1 MDEKEKNLNEDL
13 DDCFIENNDLIGQ
26 EEEDFEK
33 AFNQIFPKDGI
44 VNEGENEDYHEMECH
59 LYYLKGLA
67 NYIQKEESN
76 QILQR
81 MNNDKCLKNCISN
94 KDIIEDKEEKKSI
107 GINQQNISS
116 KNNKNSELFVGENN
130 TKGNVINDGEEKKIE
145 TSNIITT
152 DLDKQNKFRVYSLND
167 FNVFHPGGNVEFFK
181 QIKEKFNDEINNSI
195 KEDIKSISSLRKFKI
210 FKEKNK
216 KSRKKAKE
224 KKKRK
229 EKPDDIRKKIKS
241 RFLKTIKNRVNQML
255 KNAKSE
261 EYFDF
266 LPQCFICNI
275 SKQKNKSIINMT
287 FKELMSQKFF
297 EEEEK
302 KDKSKIIFLQKKTSP
317 DKKKYD
323 NNVRVLEYLEK
334 NEEICKKS
342 NFNVI
347 GNMTFKELFREYL
360 KSEEFEKEIEKLKEE
375 QNNDNYIIEYIIK
388 AYNFINYFST
398 EK

>member
-1 MDEKEKNLNEDL
+1 MNEKEKNLNEDL
-13 DDCFIENNDLIGQ
+13 YDCFIENNDLIGQ
-26 EEEDFEK
+26 KEEDFEK
-33 AFNQIFPKDGI
+33 AFNQIFLKNGI
-44 VNEGENEDYHEMECH
+44 VNEGEHEDYQEMECH
-59 LYYLKGLA
+59 LYYLKGQA

-76 QILQR
+76 QIIQR
-81 MNNDKCLKNCISN
+81 MNKDKCLKNYISN
-94 KDIIEDKEEKKSI
+94 KDIIEDKEGKKSI
-107 GINQQNISS
+107 GINQQNNSS
-116 KNNKNSELFVGENN
+116 KNNKNSELFIGENN
-130 TKGNVINDGEEKKIE
+130 TKGYVLNDGEEKKIE
-145 TSNIITT
+145 TNNIITT

-195 KEDIKSISSLRKFKI
+195 KEDIKSISTSRKFKI
-210 FKEKNK
+210 YKEKNK
-216 KSRKKAKE
+216 KSRKKTKQ

-255 KNAKSE
+255 KIAKSE

-302 KDKSKIIFLQKKTSP
+302 KDKKKISP

-323 NNVRVLEYLEK
+323 NNVRVLKYLEN

-342 NFNVI
+342 NFNVL

-388 AYNFINYFST
+388 AYNFINYFSN

>member
-1 MDEKEKNLNEDL
+1 MNEKEKDLNEDL

-26 EEEDFEK
+26 EEEDYEK
-33 AFNQIFPKDGI
+33 AFNQIFLKNGI
-44 VNEGENEDYHEMECH
+44 VNEGEHEDYQEMECH
-59 LYYLKGLA
+59 LYYLKGQA

-76 QILQR
+76 QIIQR
-81 MNNDKCLKNCISN
+81 MNKDKCLKNYISN
-94 KDIIEDKEEKKSI
+94 KDIIEDKEGKKSI

-116 KNNKNSELFVGENN
+116 KNNENSELFIGENN

-145 TSNIITT
+145 TGNIITT
-152 DLDKQNKFRVYSLND
+152 DIDKQKKFRVYSLND

-195 KEDIKSISSLRKFKI
+195 KEDIKSISTSRKFKI
-210 FKEKNK
+210 YKEKNK
-216 KSRKKAKE
+216 KSRKKTKE

-255 KNAKSE
+255 KIAKSE

-287 FKELMSQKFF
+287 FKELMSKKFF

-302 KDKSKIIFLQKKTSP
+302 KGKNKIIYLQKKTSP

-323 NNVRVLEYLEK
+323 NNVRVLKYLEN

-388 AYNFINYFST
+388 AYNFINYFSN

>member
-1 MDEKEKNLNEDL
+1 
-13 DDCFIENNDLIGQ
+13 
-26 EEEDFEK
+26 
-33 AFNQIFPKDGI
+33 
-44 VNEGENEDYHEMECH
+44 
-59 LYYLKGLA
+59 
-67 NYIQKEESN
+67 
-76 QILQR
+76 
-81 MNNDKCLKNCISN
+81 
-94 KDIIEDKEEKKSI
+94 
-107 GINQQNISS
+107 
-116 KNNKNSELFVGENN
+116 
-130 TKGNVINDGEEKKIE
+130 
-145 TSNIITT
+145 
-152 DLDKQNKFRVYSLND
+152 
-167 FNVFHPGGNVEFFK
+167 
-181 QIKEKFNDEINNSI
+181 
-195 KEDIKSISSLRKFKI
+195 
-210 FKEKNK
+210 
-216 KSRKKAKE
+216 
-224 KKKRK
+224 
-229 EKPDDIRKKIKS
+229 
-241 RFLKTIKNRVNQML
+241 ML
-255 KNAKSE
+255 KIAKSE

-302 KDKSKIIFLQKKTSP
+302 KDKKKISP

-323 NNVRVLEYLEK
+323 NNVRVLKYLEN

-388 AYNFINYFST
+388 AYNFINYFSN

>member
-1 MDEKEKNLNEDL
+1 MNEKEKNLNEDL

-33 AFNQIFPKDGI
+33 AFNQIFLKNGI
-44 VNEGENEDYHEMECH
+44 VNEGEHEDYQEMECH

-76 QILQR
+76 QIFQR
-81 MNNDKCLKNCISN
+81 MNKDKCLKNCISN
-94 KDIIEDKEEKKSI
+94 KDIIEDKEGKKSI

-116 KNNKNSELFVGENN
+116 KNNENSELFIGENN

-195 KEDIKSISSLRKFKI
+195 KEDIKSISTSRKFKI
-210 FKEKNK
+210 YKEKNK
-216 KSRKKAKE
+216 KSRKKTKE

-255 KNAKSE
+255 KIAKSE

-302 KDKSKIIFLQKKTSP
+302 KDK
-317 DKKKYD
+317 KKYD
-323 NNVRVLEYLEK
+323 NNVRVLKYLEN

-375 QNNDNYIIEYIIK
+375 QNSDNYIIEYIIK
-388 AYNFINYFST
+388 AYNFINYFSN

>member
-1 MDEKEKNLNEDL
+1 MEEKEKILNEDL
-13 DDCFIENNDLIGQ
+13 DDCLIENNDLIGQ

-33 AFNQIFPKDGI
+33 AFNQIFLKNGI
-44 VNEGENEDYHEMECH
+44 VNEGEHEDYQEMECH
-59 LYYLKGLA
+59 LYYLKGQA

-81 MNNDKCLKNCISN
+81 MNKDKCLKNYISN
-94 KDIIEDKEEKKSI
+94 KDIIEDKEGKKSI
-107 GINQQNISS
+107 GINQQNNSS
-116 KNNKNSELFVGENN
+116 KNNKNSELFIGENN
-130 TKGNVINDGEEKKIE
+130 TKGYVLNDGEEKKIE
-145 TSNIITT
+145 TNNIITT

-195 KEDIKSISSLRKFKI
+195 KEDIKSISTSRKFKI
-210 FKEKNK
+210 YKEKNK
-216 KSRKKAKE
+216 KSRKKTKQ

-255 KNAKSE
+255 KIAKSE

-302 KDKSKIIFLQKKTSP
+302 KDKKKISP

-323 NNVRVLEYLEK
+323 NNVRVLKYLEN

-342 NFNVI
+342 NFNVL

-388 AYNFINYFST
+388 AYNFINYFSN

>member
-33 AFNQIFPKDGI
+33 AFNQIFLKNGI
-44 VNEGENEDYHEMECH
+44 VNEGEHEDYQEMECH
-59 LYYLKGLA
+59 LYYLKGQA

-76 QILQR
+76 QIIQR
-81 MNNDKCLKNCISN
+81 MNKDKCLKNYISN
-94 KDIIEDKEEKKSI
+94 KDIIEDKEGKKSI
-107 GINQQNISS
+107 GINQQNNSS
-116 KNNKNSELFVGENN
+116 KNNKNSELFIGENN
-130 TKGNVINDGEEKKIE
+130 TKGYVLNDGEEKKIE
-145 TSNIITT
+145 TNNIITT

-195 KEDIKSISSLRKFKI
+195 KEDIKSISTSRKFKI
-210 FKEKNK
+210 YKEKNK
-216 KSRKKAKE
+216 KSRKKTKQ

-255 KNAKSE
+255 KIAKSE

-302 KDKSKIIFLQKKTSP
+302 KDKKKISP

-323 NNVRVLEYLEK
+323 NNVRVLKYLEN

-342 NFNVI
+342 NFNVL

-388 AYNFINYFST
+388 AYNFINYFSN

>member
-1 MDEKEKNLNEDL
+1 MNEKEKNLNEDL
-13 DDCFIENNDLIGQ
+13 YDCFIENNDLIGQ
-26 EEEDFEK
+26 GEEDFEK
-33 AFNQIFPKDGI
+33 AFNQTFLKNGI
-44 VNEGENEDYHEMECH
+44 VNEGEHEDYQEMECH
-59 LYYLKGLA
+59 LYYLKGQA

-76 QILQR
+76 QIIQR
-81 MNNDKCLKNCISN
+81 MNKDKCLKNYISN
-94 KDIIEDKEEKKSI
+94 KDIIEDKEGKKSI
-107 GINQQNISS
+107 GINQQNNSS
-116 KNNKNSELFVGENN
+116 KNNKNSELFIGENN
-130 TKGNVINDGEEKKIE
+130 TKGYVLNDGEEKKIE
-145 TSNIITT
+145 TNNIITT

-167 FNVFHPGGNVEFFK
+167 FNVFHPGGNIEFFK
-181 QIKEKFNDEINNSI
+181 QIKEKFKDEINNSI
-195 KEDIKSISSLRKFKI
+195 KEDIKSISTSRKFKI
-210 FKEKNK
+210 YKEKNK
-216 KSRKKAKE
+216 KSRKKTKQ

-255 KNAKSE
+255 KIAKSE

-275 SKQKNKSIINMT
+275 SKQKNKPIINMK
-287 FKELMSQKFF
+287 FKKLMSQKFF

-302 KDKSKIIFLQKKTSP
+302 KDKKKTSP
-317 DKKKYD
+317 DKKKYE
-323 NNVRVLEYLEK
+323 NNERVLKYLEK

-347 GNMTFKELFREYL
+347 GNMTFEELFREYL

-375 QNNDNYIIEYIIK
+375 QNSDNYIIDYIIK
-388 AYNFINYFST
+388 AYNFINYFSN

>member
-1 MDEKEKNLNEDL
+1 MEEKEKILNEDL
-13 DDCFIENNDLIGQ
+13 DDCLIENNDLIGQ

-33 AFNQIFPKDGI
+33 AFNQIFLKNGI
-44 VNEGENEDYHEMECH
+44 VNEGEHEDYQEMECH

-76 QILQR
+76 QILQS
-81 MNNDKCLKNCISN
+81 MNNDKCLKNSLSN
-94 KDIIEDKEEKKSI
+94 KDIIENKERKKSI
-107 GINQQNISS
+107 CINQHNISS
-116 KNNKNSELFVGENN
+116 NNNKNSDLFIGENN
-130 TKGNVINDGEEKKIE
+130 TKGNVMNDGEEKRIE
-145 TSNIITT
+145 TINIITT

-167 FNVFHPGGNVEFFK
+167 FNVFHPGGNIEFFK
-181 QIKEKFNDEINNSI
+181 QIKEKFKDEINNSI
-195 KEDIKSISSLRKFKI
+195 KEDIKSISTSRKFKI
-210 FKEKNK
+210 YKEKNK
-216 KSRKKAKE
+216 KSRKKTKE

-255 KNAKSE
+255 KIAKSE

-297 EEEEK
+297 EEEK
-302 KDKSKIIFLQKKTSP
+302 KDKKKISP

-323 NNVRVLEYLEK
+323 NNVRVLKYLEN

-388 AYNFINYFST
+388 AYNFINYFSN

>member
-1 MDEKEKNLNEDL
+1 
-13 DDCFIENNDLIGQ
+13 
-26 EEEDFEK
+26 
-33 AFNQIFPKDGI
+33 
-44 VNEGENEDYHEMECH
+44 VNEGEHEDYQEMECH
-59 LYYLKGLA
+59 LYYLKGQE

-81 MNNDKCLKNCISN
+81 MNKDKCLKKYISN
-94 KDIIEDKEEKKSI
+94 KDIIEDKEGKKSI
-107 GINQQNISS
+107 GINQQNNSS
-116 KNNKNSELFVGENN
+116 KNNKNSELFIGENN
-130 TKGNVINDGEEKKIE
+130 TKGNALNDGEEKKIE

-152 DLDKQNKFRVYSLND
+152 DLDKQKKFRVYSLND

-195 KEDIKSISSLRKFKI
+195 KEDIKSISTSRKFKI
-210 FKEKNK
+210 YKEKNK
-216 KSRKKAKE
+216 KSRKKTKQ

-255 KNAKSE
+255 KIAKSE

-302 KDKSKIIFLQKKTSP
+302 KDKKKISP

-323 NNVRVLEYLEK
+323 NNVRVLKYLEN

-342 NFNVI
+342 NFNVL

-388 AYNFINYFST
+388 AYNFINYFSN